1 MAKNIKKTENK
12 RTISKKETVLKNEKK
27 PCITCGKQFQS
38 DFKSIVGT
46 KKLEYEKFNRQ
57 YFVFK
62 NENESWSIA
71 SETSFNILKEN
82 NNITEWFH
90 IREFEP
96 K

>member
-1 MAKNIKKTENK
+1 MAKIIKKK
-12 RTISKKETVLKNEKK
+12 KTIETQPQ

-38 DFKSIVGT
+38 DFKSIVAT

-57 YFVFK
+57 YYVFK